1 MPLNLLEA
9 EEVDAERISEI
20 HMAAFGPNVML
31 QAQFPTPVI
40 RDQLKI
46 CIAAKALADI
56 RDEKTAVLVVRDEE
70 SQNEIISFAK
80 WHLPV
85 SQSEAYEEPPWLW
98 PDGTDLAVLDA
109 WTEIVEAAKQ
119 TILGDQLC
127 YRKSG
132 DYYHLHCLR
141 VLGCVGPR

>member
-1 MPLNLLEA
+1 MPLNLSEA
-9 EEVDAERISEI
+9 KEVDVERISEI

-31 QAQFPTPVI
+31 QAQFPTLAI

-46 CIAAKALADI
+46 CIAEKALADI
-56 RDEKTAVLVVRDEE
+56 QDAKTVVLVVRDEE
-70 SQNEIISFAK
+70 NRDEIISFAK

-98 PDGTDLAVLDA
+98 PDGTNLAVLDA

-119 TILGDQLC
+119 TLLGDQSC
-127 YRKSG
+127 YRKLG
-132 DYYHLHCLR
+132 GHYHPHCAKICGGGR
-141 VLGCVGPR
+141 PR